1 MIKVMKNKRPRVP
14 AKIMVGQVVYSTNPI
29 QNGCCRVLVIYEK
42 YDALSY
48 KRICRFVK
56 KE

>member
-1 MIKVMKNKRPRVP
+1 MKSKRPRVP
-14 AKIMVGQVVYSTNPI
+14 AKIMVGQVVASTNPV
-29 QNGCCRVLVIYEK
+29 QYSCCRVLVICEM

-56 KE
+56 QEKL

>member
-1 MIKVMKNKRPRVP
+1 MRNKRPRVP

-29 QNGCCRVLVIYEK
+29 QQGCCRVLVIYEK
-42 YDALSY
+42 YHALSY

>member
-1 MIKVMKNKRPRVP
+1 MRNKRPRIP
-14 AKIMVGQVVYSTNPI
+14 AKIITGQVVGSTNPV
-29 QNGCCRVLVIYEK
+29 QYSCCRVLVIYEV

-56 KE
+56 KEKDE

>member
-29 QNGCCRVLVIYEK
+29 QQGCCRVLVIYEK
-42 YDALSY
+42 YHALSY

-56 KE
+56 QE